1 MDEPSAARD
10 RRGRPGRGCGFG
22 CGGFLIVLTIGIAL
36 SLLNTNLGLT
46 ASIRIPFTASNA
58 SIALSLGTKGK
69 VKAAMP
75 AYVRDRLG
83 GNQNILNQSQT
94 LTIGPAE
101 GAAMLV
107 IGRQDGAPVADL
119 ELVAR

>member
-1 MDEPSAARD
+1 MDEPSGRRD
-10 RRGRPGRGCGFG
+10 RYGRRGRGCGFG
-22 CGGFLIVLTIGIAL
+22 CGGFLIVLTVGIAL
-36 SLLNTNLGLT
+36 SLFNTNVGLA

-58 SIALSLGTKGK
+58 SIAISLGAKEK

-83 GNQNILNQSQT
+83 GNQNVLNQSQT

-107 IGRQDGAPVADL
+107 IGRQDTAPIADL